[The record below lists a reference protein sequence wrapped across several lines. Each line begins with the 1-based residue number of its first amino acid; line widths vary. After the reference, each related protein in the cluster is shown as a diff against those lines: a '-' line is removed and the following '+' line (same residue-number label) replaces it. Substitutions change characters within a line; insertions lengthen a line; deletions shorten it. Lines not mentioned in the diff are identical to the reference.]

1 MLPETGS
8 AGGMLMKTAG
18 AMLVVLVLAVLCLS
32 ACAAPP
38 AHMPTTAVATPQAAE
53 TPASATATPQPT
65 PTPTPEPTATPSP
78 SQSAAP
84 TPAPGGPDAVGIYKR
99 GSAGAY
105 ERLNELRTRWVKG
118 KDICDLYAFASA
130 EQTLKG
136 SNYNKL
142 FDGYWKSFPDYA
154 AYHLGYHVRITLKS
168 SEVIDLTIRS
178 PKDAPKDPKK
188 YFYQFVEVYMYDSLK
203 PKTGPKRMHLVES
216 AMKEDTLITSIKL
229 TSGSKIAQVEAVTLG
244 VFIYRDDGDFDT
256 ATGSYTGPVL
266 YEIPVINTA
275 GE

>member
-1 MLPETGS
+1 MHKESGEIS
-8 AGGMLMKTAG
+8 MKLKRT
-18 AMLVVLVLAVLCLS
+18 VLILIPVALCLA
-32 ACAAPP
+32 ACAPVRSVDSSAP
-38 AHMPTTAVATPQAAE
+38 AVT
-53 TPASATATPQPT
+53 SAWPSDT
-65 PTPTPEPTATPSP
+65 PTPPTAVPATPEPTATPTPDPTVAPSP

-105 ERLNELRTRWVKG
+105 ERLDELRTRWVKG
-118 KDICDLYAFASA
+118 KDICDLYAFASD

-216 AMKEDTLITSIKL
+216 AMKADTLITSIKL

-244 VFIYRDDGDFDT
+244 VFIYRDDSDFDPD
-256 ATGSYTGPVL
+256 TGSYTGPVL
-266 YEIPVINTA
+266 YEIPIINTA
-275 GE
+275 GQ